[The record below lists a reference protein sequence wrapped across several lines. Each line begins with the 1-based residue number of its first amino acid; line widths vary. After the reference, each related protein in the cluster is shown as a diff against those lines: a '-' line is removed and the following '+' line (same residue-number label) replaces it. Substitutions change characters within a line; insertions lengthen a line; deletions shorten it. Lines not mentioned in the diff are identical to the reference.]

1 MPPRGLHLRR
11 RTDILIWQLMVSVAK
26 PKGDRIMKFRA
37 LLSALLLAVGL
48 AFVADGGESRQADSP
63 SVVLK
68 KFLVLMQKQDFI
80 AMAELSYGERR
91 TEALQVVETIKQ
103 LKQAAESGD
112 EKAKKELALLQQ
124 VLDDAKGGLEKMK
137 VEIKSE
143 KIEGDLAEVDAVVSG
158 TSDKKVVLRQS
169 YFKRVNSGWKIISPN
184 DYKAEKA
191 KATKK

>member
-1 MPPRGLHLRR
+1 
-11 RTDILIWQLMVSVAK
+11 
-26 PKGDRIMKFRA
+26 MKFRA